1 MGERVSDDI
10 TIQAPEDVVW
20 DVINDLE
27 AYPSWAEGV
36 QSADVLERD
45 EAGRPTKASFEVDAK
60 VLQVSYVLSYA
71 YGDDNVTWSLVKGQ
85 QITQLDGEY
94 VVQPRDERST
104 YVRYTLE
111 ADFDIPV
118 PGFLKK
124 RGARRILDTG
134 LKGLKKRAE
143 SRA

>member
-27 AYPSWAEGV
+27 AYPSWAEGME
-36 QSADVLERD
+36 SATVLERD
-45 EAGRPTKASFEVDAK
+45 ASGRPTKARFEVDAK
-60 VLQVSYVLSYA
+60 VLQVKYTLSYA
-71 YGDDNVTWSLVKGQ
+71 YGDDDVTWSLVEGE

-94 VVQPRDERST
+94 VVQSRDDNST

-124 RGARRILDTG
+124 RGAKRILDTG